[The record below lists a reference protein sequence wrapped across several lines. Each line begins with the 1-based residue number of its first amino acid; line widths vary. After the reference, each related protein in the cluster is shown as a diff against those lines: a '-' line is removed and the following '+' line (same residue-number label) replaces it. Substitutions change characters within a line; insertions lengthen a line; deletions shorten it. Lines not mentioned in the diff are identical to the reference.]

1 MSAAT
6 LVEMLTSR
14 TIDSP
19 VGPLTIAGTDGVVHH
34 LRMDAQSY
42 PPKGQDAWRN
52 DDDSFGEAVDQLHA
66 YFAGELRAFDV
77 PLHLDGTEF
86 QQRVWR
92 ALLEIPFGET
102 RTYGALATRVGAPAA
117 ARAVGLA
124 NGHNPIGIIVPCH
137 RVIGADGS
145 LTGYGGGID
154 RKRRL
159 LEHERTISGGA
170 LTLFA

>member
-1 MSAAT
+1 
-6 LVEMLTSR
+6 MLTSR
-14 TIDSP
+14 TIASP
-19 VGPLTIAGTDGVVHH
+19 VGPLTIAGVAGVVHH

-42 PPKGQDAWRN
+42 PPKGRESWRA
-52 DDDSFGEAVDQLHA
+52 DDRAFDDVVEQLDA
-66 YFAGELRAFDV
+66 YFAGERTAFAV
-77 PLHLDGTEF
+77 RLHFDGTEF

-92 ALLEIPFGET
+92 ALLAIPFGET
-102 RTYGALATRVGAPAA
+102 LTYGALAAQIGSPDA

-154 RKRRL
+154 RKRHL
-159 LEHERTISGGA
+159 LDHERAVSSGA
-170 LTLFA
+170 LPLFA

>member
-1 MSAAT
+1 
-6 LVEMLTSR
+6 MLTSR

-19 VGPLTIAGTDGVVHH
+19 VGPLTIAGADGVVHH

-42 PPKGQDAWRN
+42 PPEGQDGWRN
-52 DDDSFGEAVDQLHA
+52 DSRAFGDVVDQLGA
-66 YFAGELRAFDV
+66 YFAGERTVFDV
-77 PLHLDGTEF
+77 RLHLGGTEF

-102 RTYGALATRVGAPAA
+102 RTYGALALQVGAPGA

-154 RKRRL
+154 RKRHL
-159 LEHERTISGGA
+159 LEHERAVGGGM